1 MTYKTL
7 IPKQV
12 CILVCLAVILDLAR
26 IVLFGNTSFN
36 YLLWNVFLAA
46 LPFLVSTILLHF
58 QNEKRLTTLFFSIGA
73 IIWILLLPNAPY
85 IITDLV
91 HIGYGHAS
99 AIFYNTI
106 LIFSCALAGLC
117 LGLYSL
123 SHMEHIFRARYGYR
137 IAKVLILAS
146 MLLTSFGIAIG
157 RFFRFNSWDIFVNNG
172 AFIHNIGDVFLSPQ
186 LYIHVYIVTGTFFLF
201 LFMAYN
207 AWDFNPHVK

>member
-7 IPKQV
+7 IPKQLRV
-12 CILVCLAVILDLAR
+12 LVCLAVILDLAR
-26 IVLFGNTSFN
+26 IVLFGNTSLN

-46 LPFLVSTILLHF
+46 LPFIVSTILAHF
-58 QNEKRLTTLFFSIGA
+58 QNEKRLTTLFFSIGT

-123 SHMEHIFRARYGYR
+123 SQMQHIFTVRYGHR
-137 IAKVLILAS
+137 TARMLILAS
-146 MLLTSFGIAIG
+146 ILLTSFGVAIG
-157 RFFRFNSWDIFVNNG
+157 RFFRFNSWDIFVNSG
-172 AFIHNIGDVFLSPQ
+172 AFMRNIGDIFVSPQ
-186 LYIHVYIVTGTFFLF
+186 LYIHVYIVTGTLFLF
-201 LFMAYN
+201 LVMAYN
-207 AWDFNPHVK
+207 AWDFNTQVK